1 MRLPVVP
8 VFLLCTLVSAVTTA
22 QTDSSQ
28 QPKDFA
34 TAKAQHVARLQAELT
49 CVQAA
54 TTFEAMRACRP
65 QPPGGRMMM
74 GYPPPDQK

>member
-1 MRLPVVP
+1 MRVPVVP
-8 VFLLCTLVSAVTTA
+8 VFVLSILVSAVTTA
-22 QTDSSQ
+22 QTDPSQ
-28 QPKDFA
+28 QPRDFA
-34 TAKAQHVARLQAELT
+34 TGKAQHVARLQAELA

-74 GYPPPDQK
+74 GTPPDQK

>member
-1 MRLPVVP
+1 MRVPVVP
-8 VFLLCTLVSAVTTA
+8 VFVLSILVSAVTTA
-22 QTDSSQ
+22 QTDPSQ
-28 QPKDFA
+28 QPRDFA
-34 TAKAQHVARLQAELT
+34 TAKAQPVARLQAELA

-74 GYPPPDQK
+74 GTPPDQK

>member
-1 MRLPVVP
+1 MRFPVVP
-8 VFLLCTLVSAVTTA
+8 VFVLCSLVSAVTTA
-22 QTDSSQ
+22 QTEPPQ

-34 TAKAQHVARLQAELT
+34 TAKAQNVARLQTELA

-74 GYPPPDQK
+74 GSPPDQK